1 MDTHLPEVW
10 FASRDIRHHNQDREG
25 RALNAQKKVEAA
37 KQQKPGTINI
47 HGKEYQT
54 VALRVQMFRE
64 AHPDWSLTTSV
75 MDRDAQC
82 VVMQATI
89 ADTEGRVIATGHA
102 EEYRTSSQIN
112 KTSAL
117 ENAETSAIGRA
128 LAALGLGGTE
138 FATANEVQNAIHQQ
152 GNPGE
157 DARDPTIPG
166 ITKIRNNLNK
176 LRRDGSKIDADEVGA
191 LEAFNELVSANADDL
206 TKIKEAGHSL
216 WTGMGEDFDGFRAW
230 IKRRREE
237 LTPQEESA
245 SYQLLVSTLMECT
258 TRPELDAW
266 TQKNMALVDILC
278 DEERRKFEQHYDE
291 AEATILAA
299 APLGAG

>member
-1 MDTHLPEVW
+1 M
-10 FASRDIRHHNQDREG
+10 
-25 RALNAQKKVEAA
+25 NAQKKVEPA
-37 KQQKPGTINI
+37 KPQKPGTINI

-89 ADTEGRVIATGHA
+89 ADTEGRVLATGHA

-152 GNPGE
+152 ATSKDEPFPQGPAKNKMTLKGLGRDFWRDVEACGDGDELTALVATHKPLIEQLKQALPTWWDGGHKDGGE
-157 DARDPTIPG
+157 PFEGLRDVID
-166 ITKIRNNLNK
+166 RRLRDFENLANV
-176 LRRDGSKIDADEVGA
+176 RTPIDAG
-191 LEAFNELVSANADDL
+191 
-206 TKIKEAGHSL
+206 
-216 WTGMGEDFDGFRAW
+216 
-230 IKRRREE
+230 
-237 LTPQEESA
+237 
-245 SYQLLVSTLMECT
+245 
-258 TRPELDAW
+258 
-266 TQKNMALVDILC
+266 
-278 DEERRKFEQHYDE
+278 
-291 AEATILAA
+291 
-299 APLGAG
+299 

>member
-1 MDTHLPEVW
+1 M
-10 FASRDIRHHNQDREG
+10 
-25 RALNAQKKVEAA
+25 NAQTPTKAA
-37 KQQKPGTINI
+37 KQQKPGTIVI

-89 ADTEGRVIATGHA
+89 ADTDGRVLATGHA

-152 GNPGE
+152 GSE
-157 DARDPTIPG
+157 EVVREKVPG
-166 ITKIRNNLNK
+166 IHAIKQRLGKMMVAGDAATELDAFKALVKANRDDIKAIR
-176 LRRDGSKIDADEVGA
+176 DANHEW
-191 LEAFNELVSANADDL
+191 
-206 TKIKEAGHSL
+206 
-216 WTGMGEDFDGFRAW
+216 WTGDGEDFEGFGKWMEGRYEA
-230 IKRRREE
+230 
-237 LTPQEESA
+237 LTPVEETLGFQMLASALQECERVSDLQDLMDQHGPVIEALDGEES
-245 SYQLLVSTLMECT
+245 
-258 TRPELDAW
+258 
-266 TQKNMALVDILC
+266 
-278 DEERRKFEQHYDE
+278 RRFEQLYNDKE
-291 AEATILAA
+291 AAVVALANVA
-299 APLGAG
+299 AG